1 MYSKLVEAKIIL
13 VNCLDK
19 LDELDYEAVE
29 YLIDTIDYL
38 ILGKIPCNNDIL
50 RVILEDVMVCGCF
63 CKSNSLNEVAEII
76 SDIIKENGLCMK

>member
-19 LDELDYEAVE
+19 LDELDYESVE

-50 RVILEDVMVCGCF
+50 RIILEDIMVCGCF
-63 CKSNSLNEVAEII
+63 CKSNSLNKVAEII